1 MSYYNPQQ
9 YISIPHFD
17 SPMKSDNFRTFS
29 AMQEAWNRYQ
39 QEKRLEELHPLQVE
53 NYGLRN
59 RNLTLD
65 NELQEKLNPLKVKS
79 EELLNV
85 LRDKQN
91 TKTQQEIDF
100 DAENNPLLLENNR
113 LKNIGQGI
121 DNQYG
126 NLKNANQRIQ
136 NEQAQWGFNNLQNEY
151 EAIKRAL
158 GGKSAAERQAEL
170 LEQEAQARI
179 ETENANRD
187 WYNSEKDKN
196 MMALRA
202 GNSTSPRPNI
212 QQTNDGKFIDPSTGD
227 EYERKLNPNTLDFEY
242 IWKKPTDLSK
252 PVSPEKK
259 YSDRTLSQQQLKNIS
274 SLSPEEFL
282 ALPED
287 VLKSYA
293 QSMLSIM
300 NTNSKFRDD
309 VLHNRVDSAQNKY
322 LRETLADEYNQDK
335 AYTLYPDGAGSFLKI
350 PVTYDKES
358 EEGKFYEEYKK
369 KHPIFTDM
377 DKMLADTKYLEKEH
391 FNSQLNNVGFYKAY
405 DPISKTEMKKAIQGR
420 DDFGKQQFGWSPEIN
435 KYERLAKELRNSSTS
450 NEALIDVQQNFW
462 HEAKEA
468 DPKVFENLKQTTLSD
483 SNGNISRDF
492 LAYVPLIMPAGKQGI
507 NLRSN
512 PKMLQAVLKVAE
524 NPEEFN
530 AMKALKQGEFQVFG
544 NKDQDIAYLLE
555 DLAQFVS
562 KQHKGPKQSTGLTHA
577 NSYELSYADSEGKKR
592 KPLGLTLPTPDKES
606 MGTFIE
612 DFAKYKRERNWE
624 RYVKR
629 EKKANAIENDARL
642 AGSLT
647 NRPSSSTW
655 FNLLRN

>member
-1 MSYYNPQQ
+1 
-9 YISIPHFD
+9 
-17 SPMKSDNFRTFS
+17 MKSDNFRTFS

-79 EELLNV
+79 EELLNT

-113 LKNIGQGI
+113 LKNIGQSI

-151 EAIKRAL
+151 RMINDVF
-158 GGKSAAERQAEL
+158 GKPAAVRQAEL
-170 LEQEAQARI
+170 LEKEAQAMI

-187 WYNSEKDKN
+187 WYNAERDKV
-196 MMALRA
+196 MMAQRA
-202 GNSTSPRPNI
+202 GDSTSPRPNI

-242 IWKKPTDLSK
+242 VWKKPTDLSK

-293 QSMLSIM
+293 QSMLPIM

-350 PVTYDKES
+350 PATYDKES

-391 FNSQLNNVGFYKAY
+391 FNSQLNNVGFYKVY
-405 DPISKTEMKKAIQGR
+405 DPFSKTEMKKAIQGR
-420 DDFGKQQFGWSPEIN
+420 DDFDNQQFGWSPEIN
-435 KYERLAKELRNSSTS
+435 KYERLAKEIRNSSTS
-450 NEALIDVQQNFW
+450 NEALMDMQQNFW

-492 LAYVPLIMPAGKQGI
+492 LAYIPLVMPTGKQGI

-530 AMKALKQGEFQVFG
+530 AMKALKQGEFQAFG
-544 NKDQDIAYLLE
+544 DKDQDIAYLLE

-562 KQHKGPKQSTGLTHA
+562 
-577 NSYELSYADSEGKKR
+577 
-592 KPLGLTLPTPDKES
+592 TPDKES

-612 DFAKYKRERNWE
+612 DFANYKRKRNWE

-629 EKKANAIENDARL
+629 E
-642 AGSLT
+642 
-647 NRPSSSTW
+647 
-655 FNLLRN
+655 

>member
-65 NELQEKLNPLKVKS
+65 NELQEKLNPLRVKS
-79 EELLNV
+79 EELLNT

-121 DNQYG
+121 ENQYG
-126 NLKNANQRIQ
+126 NLRNTNQRIQ

-151 EAIKRAL
+151 EAIKRAF
-158 GGKSAAERQAEL
+158 GGKSAAELQAEL
-170 LEQEAQARI
+170 LARKAQAEI

-187 WYNSEKDKN
+187 WYNAERDKV
-196 MMALRA
+196 MMAQRA
-202 GNSTSPRPNI
+202 GDSTSPRPNI
-212 QQTNDGKFIDPSTGD
+212 QQTNDGKFIDSSTGD

-242 IWKKPTDLSK
+242 IWKKPTDLNK

-274 SLSPEEFL
+274 SVSPEEFL

-293 QSMLSIM
+293 QSMLPIM

-350 PVTYDKES
+350 PTTYDKES

-391 FNSQLNNVGFYKAY
+391 FNSRLNDVGFYKVY
-405 DPISKTEMKKAIQGR
+405 DPFSKAEMKKAIQGR
-420 DDFGKQQFGWSPEIN
+420 DNFENNQFGWSPEIS
-435 KYERLAKELRNSSTS
+435 KYERLSKEIKNPSTS
-450 NEALIDVQQNFW
+450 NAALMDVQQNFW

-483 SNGNISRDF
+483 ANGNVSRDF
-492 LAYVPLIMPAGKQGI
+492 LAYVPLIMPTGKQGI

-524 NPEEFN
+524 NPEGFN
-530 AMKALKQGEFQVFG
+530 AMKALEQGDFQAFG

-577 NSYELSYADSEGKKR
+577 NSYELSYTDSEGKKR

-629 EKKANAIENDARL
+629 EKTANAIENDARL

-647 NRPSSSTW
+647 NRPSSST
-655 FNLLRN
+655 